1 MSDRRNSVGLAAH
14 QHQHWNTG
22 TMDFEIDGNDNA
34 VAESDLVV
42 DSIHRKLVSLRIQ
55 DETEDVGGDGATD
68 AYIYKPVCRSASLG
82 SLNQS
87 KLRSAL
93 ITQLPTV
100 FALSPFFTVQCSRS
114 NASCPARHRPHKP
127 ASIRASSNTNW
138 R

>member
-1 MSDRRNSVGLAAH
+1 MAAH

-68 AYIYKPVCRSASLG
+68 AYTYTPVCRSVSLG

-87 KLRSAL
+87 NIRSAL
-93 ITQLPTV
+93 ITQP
-100 FALSPFFTVQCSRS
+100 FALSLFRS
-114 NASCPARHRPHKP
+114 PMSSFECIVP
-127 ASIRASSNTNW
+127 RAA
-138 R
+138 